1 MDSVDNR
8 LRKGLW
14 VIAAAVCFGAALF
27 FRFALIG
34 YGCLAYVLAGIGV
47 LVLIFRLLRR
57 PGARKLRRV
66 LTVLIVIGV
75 IFFTAIEIPII
86 VSARTSKDP
95 EADYLI
101 VLGAGL
107 NGSTP
112 SLSMV
117 NRLTAALDYLE
128 NYPEAV
134 AIVSG
139 GQGEGED
146 MTEAQAMEN
155 WLVARGIDP
164 GRIIREEKSTTTHE
178 NLKYSL
184 EIIESLGGNPRGK
197 VAIVSSE
204 YHLYRAKLMARELG
218 ADPVGVAAKTSYP
231 VLRLNYFL
239 REGFALIY
247 KWVFQ

>member
-1 MDSVDNR
+1 MDPVTNKLKDR
-8 LRKGLW
+8 LW
-14 VIAAAVCFGAALF
+14 VIAAAMCFGAALF

-34 YGCLAYVLAGIGV
+34 YGFIAYVLAGVGTLV
-47 LVLIFRLLRR
+47 LVFRLLRHL
-57 PGARKLRRV
+57 GAYKLRRV
-66 LTVLIVIGV
+66 LAAIIVIGL
-75 IFFTAIEIPII
+75 ICFIAIEVPII
-86 VSARTSKDP
+86 ASARTTKDP
-95 EADYLI
+95 RADYLI

-128 NYPEAV
+128 KYPDTV

-139 GQGEGED
+139 GQGQGEE

-155 WLVARGIDP
+155 WLVARGISP
-164 GRIIREEKSTTTHE
+164 ERIIREEKSTSTLE

-184 EIIESLGGNPRGK
+184 EIIESLGGDPTGR

-204 YHLYRAKLMARELG
+204 YHLYRAKLMAKELG
-218 ADPVGVAAKTSYP
+218 AAPVGVAGKTSYP
-231 VLRLNYFL
+231 VLKLNYFI
-239 REGFALIY
+239 REGFAVAY

>member
-1 MDSVDNR
+1 MDSVANR
-8 LRKGLW
+8 FRNGLW
-14 VIAAAVCFGAALF
+14 IIAAAACFGAALF

-34 YGCLAYVLAGIGV
+34 YGFLAYVLTGIGI
-47 LVLIFRLLRR
+47 LVLIFRLLRHL
-57 PGARKLRRV
+57 GACRLRRV
-66 LTVLIVIGV
+66 LAALIVIGL
-75 IFFTAIEIPII
+75 IFFIAIEIPII
-86 VSARTSKDP
+86 ISARTSKDP
-95 EADYLI
+95 KADYLI

-128 NYPEAV
+128 KYPEAV

-155 WLVARGIDP
+155 WLVARGVAP
-164 GRIIREEKSTTTHE
+164 ERIIREEKSTTTYE

-184 EIIESLGGNPRGK
+184 EIIKSLGGDPTGR

-204 YHLYRAKLMARELG
+204 YHLYRAKLMARDLG
-218 ADPVGVAAKTSYP
+218 ADPVGVAGKTSYP
-231 VLRLNYFL
+231 ILRLNYFI
-239 REGFALIY
+239 REGFAVAY